1 MTSDRDRRYLTYIKT
16 SIELIEE
23 RARGKSYERFLEDV
37 DTQDAILWRLQTLGE
52 ATGRLSEEVKN
63 RHPHVRWR
71 AIYGFRNIAA
81 HGYIE
86 LNLDLVWEIINLHL
100 EELKNVVTEELSR
113 YQDSDEPDK
122 V

>member
-1 MTSDRDRRYLTYIKT
+1 MSNDRDLRYLTYIKT

-37 DTQDAILWRLQTLGE
+37 DMQDSILWRLQTLGE
-52 ATGRLSEEVKN
+52 ATGRLSEDVKN
-63 RHPHVRWR
+63 RHPRVRWR

-86 LNLDLVWEIINLHL
+86 LNLDLIWEIVNLHL
-100 EELKNVVTEELSR
+100 EELKIVVTEEMSR
-113 YQDSDEPDK
+113 FEDSVNPEEA
-122 V
+122 